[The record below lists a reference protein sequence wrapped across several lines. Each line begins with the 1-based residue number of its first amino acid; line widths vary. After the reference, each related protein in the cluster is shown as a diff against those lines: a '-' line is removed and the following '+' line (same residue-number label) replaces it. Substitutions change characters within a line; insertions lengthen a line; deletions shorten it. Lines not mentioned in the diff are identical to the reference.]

1 MVVSEVLPEVNKGAA
16 MDVIMFAELLHEDFV
31 SCGANEFT
39 SPIDSFVLLTWI
51 LNFLEET
58 KK

>member
-1 MVVSEVLPEVNKGAA
+1 MVISEVLPEVNKVAA
-16 MDVIMFAELLHEDFV
+16 MDVIMFAEDFV
-31 SCGANEFT
+31 FCGANELT

-51 LNFLEET
+51 LKFLEEA

>member
-1 MVVSEVLPEVNKGAA
+1 
-16 MDVIMFAELLHEDFV
+16 LHEDFV